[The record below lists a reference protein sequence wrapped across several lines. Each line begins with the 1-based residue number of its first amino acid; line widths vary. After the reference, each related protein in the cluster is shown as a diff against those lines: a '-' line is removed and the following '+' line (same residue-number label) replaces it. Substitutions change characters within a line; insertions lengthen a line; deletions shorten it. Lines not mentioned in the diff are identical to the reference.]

1 MRIKDWGYTVV
12 VLGVCFLLMCGC
24 DSRSDEGLSLS
35 NGPDAVYLDINVA
48 LRDASASRTFC
59 FRTCGGRNVW

>member
-1 MRIKDWGYTVV
+1 MRIKDWGYTVA

-48 LRDASASRTFC
+48 L
-59 FRTCGGRNVW
+59 

>member
-48 LRDASASRTFC
+48 LRDASAS
-59 FRTCGGRNVW
+59 GR

>member
-1 MRIKDWGYTVV
+1 MRIKDWGYTVA

-35 NGPDAVYLDINVA
+35 NGPDAVYLDIMLPHPDV
-48 LRDASASRTFC
+48 LFPDVRRKKC
-59 FRTCGGRNVW
+59 MVR